1 MDGVGRQVCGQ
12 LGGELA
18 HALRRDDGVGAEELL
33 QHDVEHA
40 VGGRQRR
47 IELDAADK
55 GTEEAVDHG
64 VAVATS
70 RQAFT
75 SRRIGLSQQLGGVG
89 AAEANAILQ
98 EPELVEEAADRRQHR
113 RRQGRRLAE
122 RVAEQCELLAD
133 PNECA
138 GIERAE
144 IERVDVEL
152 TVEFGVG
159 PQQDLETA
167 VEDEAVDNVAA
178 DPPADAVRRLE
189 HDHRA
194 ARLVQDSGGGKA
206 GETGTD
212 DDDVAGLGKGRLIG
226 HVDQARR

>member
-1 MDGVGRQVCGQ
+1 MDGVGRQACGQ
-12 LGGELA
+12 LSGDLA
-18 HALRRDDGVGAEELL
+18 HALRRDDSVGAEELL
-33 QHDVEHA
+33 QDDVEHA

-47 IELDAADK
+47 VELDTADK

-70 RQAFT
+70 RQALA
-75 SRRIGLSQQLGGVG
+75 SRRIGLSQQLRGVG
-89 AAEANAILQ
+89 TAEANAILQ

-122 RVAEQCELLAD
+122 WIAEQCELLAD
-133 PNECA
+133 SNECA

-167 VEDEAVDNVAA
+167 VEDEAVDDVAA
-178 DPPADAVRRLE
+178 DPPADAV
-189 HDHRA
+189 
-194 ARLVQDSGGGKA
+194 
-206 GETGTD
+206 
-212 DDDVAGLGKGRLIG
+212 
-226 HVDQARR
+226 